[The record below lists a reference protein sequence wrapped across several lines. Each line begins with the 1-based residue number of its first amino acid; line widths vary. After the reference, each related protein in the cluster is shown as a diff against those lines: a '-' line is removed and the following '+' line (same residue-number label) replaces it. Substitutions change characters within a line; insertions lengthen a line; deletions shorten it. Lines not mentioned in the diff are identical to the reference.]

1 MRVVFFFSFFYFFK
15 FLFSCILGGIFV
27 VVDIIDKNLDAV
39 FSSSFPSSPSFCFCF
54 FDAIIRQVQIVYLS
68 EPPCRPIFR
77 PYFHFLRP
85 IIVSVLDCKLETF
98 VAR

>member
-39 FSSSFPSSPSFCFCF
+39 FSSSFPSSPSFF
-54 FDAIIRQVQIVYLS
+54 FFFFFTL
-68 EPPCRPIFR
+68 
-77 PYFHFLRP
+77 L
-85 IIVSVLDCKLETF
+85 
-98 VAR
+98 